1 MKRSAASTDVN
12 SITITKEAFGSLFA
26 ETWTGLPRSW
36 PKLGQSPLAAHLQE
50 VGAAEEGG
58 DDLLQFGPEPHQ
70 HEGRHGGGQPLRK
83 R

>member
-26 ETWTGLPRSW
+26 ETWTG
-36 PKLGQSPLAAHLQE
+36 HLQE

-58 DDLLQFGPEPHQ
+58 DDLLRFGPEPHQ
-70 HEGRHGGGQPLRK
+70 HEGRHGGQPLRN